1 MKSLEEK
8 ATFPPSHDVE
18 VGMEKLDNMIEEIM
32 LQSEQECRNSTRLIT
47 NFPQQWRDG

>member
-32 LQSEQECRNSTRLIT
+32 LQSEQECRNWLIT